1 MVRQSPRSGFPVGNP
16 LANLLVVIVGVLT
29 IAVSV
34 VLGFFAFLALS
45 AIVLVAAAV
54 IGIRVWWLNRK
65 LSRNVRAQGGRTA
78 RGKEPGVIEGE
89 YRVISRDR
97 DEA

>member
-1 MVRQSPRSGFPVGNP
+1 MVRQSSRSGFPVGNP
-16 LANLLVVIVGVLT
+16 VANFLVVIVGILT

-34 VLGFFAFLALS
+34 VLGLFAFVALG
-45 AIVLVAAAV
+45 AIVLVTAAV
-54 IGIRVWWLNRK
+54 IGMRVWWLNYKLRRK
-65 LSRNVRAQGGRTA
+65 GSVGQGEA
-78 RGKEPGVIEGE
+78 NRGPRPGVIEGE

>member
-1 MVRQSPRSGFPVGNP
+1 MVRQSSRTGFPVGNP
-16 LANLLVVIVGVLT
+16 LANVLVVIVGVLT

-45 AIVLVAAAV
+45 AIVFVAAAV

-65 LSRNVRAQGGRTA
+65 LHHNVQARRGQPGQGEA
-78 RGKEPGVIEGE
+78 RGVIEGE

>member
-1 MVRQSPRSGFPVGNP
+1 MVRQSSRSGFPVGNP
-16 LANLLVVIVGVLT
+16 LANLLVVIVGALT

-54 IGIRVWWLNRK
+54 MGMRVWWLNRK
-65 LSRNVRAQGGRTA
+65 LHRDVQARRGQTGRGGA
-78 RGKEPGVIEGE
+78 SGVIEGE

>member
-1 MVRQSPRSGFPVGNP
+1 MVRQPPRSGFPVGNP
-16 LANLLVVIVGVLT
+16 LANLLVVVVGVLT

-34 VLGFFAFLALS
+34 VLGFFAFVALG
-45 AIVLVAAAV
+45 AIVLVTAAI
-54 IGIRVWWLNRK
+54 IGIRVWWLNYKLRRK
-65 LSRNVRAQGGRTA
+65 GPIVKGATGQGGP
-78 RGKEPGVIEGE
+78 PGVIEGE

>member
-1 MVRQSPRSGFPVGNP
+1 MVRQSSRSGFPVGNP

-45 AIVLVAAAV
+45 AIVLVAAAI
-54 IGIRVWWLNRK
+54 IGTRVWWLNRK
-65 LSRNVRAQGGRTA
+65 LHRSAQAKRGQPGERDSR
-78 RGKEPGVIEGE
+78 GVIEGE

>member
-1 MVRQSPRSGFPVGNP
+1 MVRQSTRSGFPVGNP

-34 VLGFFAFLALS
+34 VLGFFAFVTLGAFL
-45 AIVLVAAAV
+45 LVMAAV
-54 IGIRVWWLNRK
+54 IGLRVWWLNRK
-65 LSRNVRAQGGRTA
+65 LRRNAPAGQGPAA
-78 RGKEPGVIEGE
+78 RGGPGGVIEGE
-89 YRVISRDR
+89 YRVVTRDQ

>member
-1 MVRQSPRSGFPVGNP
+1 MVRHSSRSGFPVGNP

-29 IAVSV
+29 IVVSI
-34 VLGFFAFLALS
+34 VLGFFAFVALG
-45 AIVLVAAAV
+45 AIVLVTAAV
-54 IGIRVWWLNRK
+54 IGIRAWWLNRK
-65 LSRNVRAQGGRTA
+65 LRRKGGGKRSA
-78 RGKEPGVIEGE
+78 AGRGAPPGVIEGE

>member
-1 MVRQSPRSGFPVGNP
+1 MVRQSSRSGFPVGNP
-16 LANLLVVIVGVLT
+16 FANFLVVIVGVLT

-34 VLGFFAFLALS
+34 VLGFFAFMVLG

-54 IGIRVWWLNRK
+54 IGIRVWWLNYKLRRK
-65 LSRNVRAQGGRTA
+65 GTVDQGKPGRGA
-78 RGKEPGVIEGE
+78 PPGVIEGE

-97 DEA
+97 DKA